1 MVFNNQQ
8 MIPMFISFIILIS
21 VSIILLYKRKMTKKI
36 AIIIL
41 TFSVLVPG
49 FILSSAASPV
59 FLIQQIFT
67 SLYTILHTTIVNQ
80 LLMQTIIM
88 LSIMLTVFIVITI
101 LFGRIFCS
109 YACPLGACQELASK
123 ILFPSK
129 LNELKKKRKY
139 TIRIP
144 NKVAKIFRFGVF
156 ISMTILSM
164 VWGIALFEVINPFAG
179 FGIFWNLSNITLAEV
194 FIPIILLTVIIVSS
208 FFVYRPWCRFF
219 CPFGMIADLISRFSI
234 IKFSRTD
241 KCTKCKAC
249 EKICP
254 TGEAFADSNKSECYT
269 CIRCV
274 EICPV
279 NALKFGRKVRKDYTA
294 E

>member
-1 MVFNNQQ
+1 
-8 MIPMFISFIILIS
+8 
-21 VSIILLYKRKMTKKI
+21 MTKKI

-129 LNELKKKRKY
+129 LNELKKFKQVVE
-139 TIRIP
+139 
-144 NKVAKIFRFGVF
+144 NKKDEIKIKLDKINKQGVENLTERSILYSQIETFEKAK
-156 ISMTILSM
+156 
-164 VWGIALFEVINPFAG
+164 
-179 FGIFWNLSNITLAEV
+179 
-194 FIPIILLTVIIVSS
+194 
-208 FFVYRPWCRFF
+208 
-219 CPFGMIADLISRFSI
+219 
-234 IKFSRTD
+234 
-241 KCTKCKAC
+241 
-249 EKICP
+249 P
-254 TGEAFADSNKSECYT
+254 TGTTDENGFLLEKEAFHNVENMLYERKKLTSKKDWDKLSTGMKNYFRRCYPKLT
-269 CIRCV
+269 
-274 EICPV
+274 
-279 NALKFGRKVRKDYTA
+279 L
-294 E
+294 